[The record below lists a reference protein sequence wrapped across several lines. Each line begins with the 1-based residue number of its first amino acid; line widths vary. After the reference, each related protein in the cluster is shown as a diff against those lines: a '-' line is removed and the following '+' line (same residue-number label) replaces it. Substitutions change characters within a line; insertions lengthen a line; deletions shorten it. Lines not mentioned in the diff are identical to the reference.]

1 MIKDIL
7 LFAISLFVVIFI
19 VSLFF
24 RFFGGFTTR
33 IYLAVKNA
41 IIKIKNKR

>member
-24 RFFGGFTTR
+24 RFLVVLQQGY
-33 IYLAVKNA
+33 I
-41 IIKIKNKR
+41 